1 MGRGYSS
8 GVEYSSTMQKPQ
20 FNPWYYK
27 KRKKGEKEGKRM
39 QMEGNKEKRNLTFYR
54 EPTRRIT
61 LSGNDKARHK
71 EMTSNIA
78 GILEKTKDN
87 CWDRHCHSVF

>member
-1 MGRGYSS
+1 
-8 GVEYSSTMQKPQ
+8 MQMKG
-20 FNPWYYK
+20 K
-27 KRKKGEKEGKRM
+27 KRK
-39 QMEGNKEKRNLTFYR
+39 TFYS

-71 EMTSNIA
+71 EMTSNTA